1 MEDLKDNNLIEQD
14 RIYVENRI
22 ENVNFNKFK
31 LISDFKRKLID
42 YLLERVQNKGDL
54 LSKFK

>member
-22 ENVNFNKFK
+22 ENVNFN
-31 LISDFKRKLID
+31 IPAGAI
-42 YLLERVQNKGDL
+42 VG
-54 LSKFK
+54 